1 MVLYQYQFPDSD
13 TVLYYI
19 GCQYEGGGRREKMGE
34 GDIELCV
41 LFFAVSFWSMII
53 LKSNGL

>member
-19 GCQYEGGGRREKMGE
+19 GCQYEEGWEEGG